1 MHEGNYQE
9 HQVYSSTFKLHNDF
23 QLNKFVGV
31 GAYGVVC
38 SARHT
43 ASGANVAIKRITDL
57 FQRVSDTKRTLREI
71 MLLRHFNHDNVL
83 QLRNVLVVGDRHNFS
98 EIYLVTDLM
107 DTDLHKIINSNQGLS
122 EDHIQ
127 FFLYQILRGLK
138 YLHSANVI
146 HRDLKPSNLLI
157 NQDCLIKICD
167 FGMARCSAEGNGE
180 IGMTEYVATR
190 WYRAPEVIL
199 SWKRYTQS
207 IDIWSVGCIFA
218 ELMGRK
224 PLFKGINYLDQVS
237 RIVEI
242 IGMPHEDDMQHIR
255 STEARTFL
263 SQQGFKPKIPFQ
275 KFFPRAKGEAIDLLS
290 RLLTF
295 DPEKRIS
302 VNDALAH
309 VYLKDLHDEKDEPV
323 CNVPVRFDWEDGP
336 DLTPDQYRALFWQEI
351 SYYHPEL
358 SGNGFTPQQFV
369 PHQQMQQH
377 PGFAQG
383 AHFAQ
388 GSSAMEM

>member
-224 PLFKGINYLDQVS
+224 PLFKGINC
-237 RIVEI
+237 I
-242 IGMPHEDDMQHIR
+242 I
-255 STEARTFL
+255 FN
-263 SQQGFKPKIPFQ
+263 
-275 KFFPRAKGEAIDLLS
+275 FFS
-290 RLLTF
+290 F
-295 DPEKRIS
+295 
-302 VNDALAH
+302 
-309 VYLKDLHDEKDEPV
+309 
-323 CNVPVRFDWEDGP
+323 
-336 DLTPDQYRALFWQEI
+336 
-351 SYYHPEL
+351 
-358 SGNGFTPQQFV
+358 
-369 PHQQMQQH
+369 
-377 PGFAQG
+377 
-383 AHFAQ
+383 
-388 GSSAMEM
+388 